1 MNQGVDLQAVSRT
14 MAALLAQ
21 SGQPV
26 RLQDPVKHTTITVAP
41 DTGAAPDGLLPAI
54 LVAGEAIWHEVTGK
68 SFHLDIRTDPEAL
81 LGYRV
86 NGIGAGSFPI
96 VMLAVME
103 AQAQAVEHCA
113 FLVNRLDTIWR
124 NVADRQASAER
135 TQPTFSFGAAP

>member
-1 MNQGVDLQAVSRT
+1 MNRDVDLQAVSRT

-26 RLQDPVKHTTITVAP
+26 RLQDPVKHTTVTVAP
-41 DTGAAPDGLLPAI
+41 DTAAAPDGLLPAM
-54 LVAGEAIWHEVTGK
+54 LVAGEAVWREVTGK
-68 SFHLDIRTDPEAL
+68 SFRLDIRTDPDSL

-103 AQAQAVEHCA
+103 ARAQAIEHGA

-124 NVADRQASAER
+124 DVADRQAPTARS
-135 TQPTFSFGAAP
+135 QPAFSFGAAP